1 MSFRTFLAIELPSCL
16 LDSIVKK
23 QQDMKPGLP
32 FITWVKS
39 ANLHLTLKFIGDTPE
54 NKIPELQQA
63 VAKTVTGIQP
73 FVISLRGFGV
83 FPDKLAPRTLWAGI
97 EGDLEVLLDLTRM
110 IETEVTQL
118 GFPPEGKPFC
128 PHLTLARIKKN
139 QRAAGE
145 AIEKASMLAD
155 PFIFGSLLV
164 EQVTLFKSELR
175 PTGSVYTKL
184 WAVSLAIF

>member
-23 QQDMKPGLP
+23 QQAMKPGLP

-73 FVISLRGFGV
+73 FVINLRGFGV

-97 EGDLEVLLDLTRM
+97 EGDLEVLLDLTKM

>member
-1 MSFRTFLAIELPSCL
+1 MSFRTFLAIDLPSCL

-23 QQDMKPGLP
+23 QQAMKPGLP

-54 NKIPELQQA
+54 SKIPELQQA

-97 EGDLEVLLDLTRM
+97 EGDLEVLLDLTKM

-184 WAVSLAIF
+184 WAVSLAIS